1 MELKY
6 IYSDFELFGAIFCW
20 IAAFYMLLTRSLIK
34 KQYKALGWLEIV
46 IGVMLIF
53 DAFAWFYRGVP
64 GTAAFYVVTISNLGT
79 FLANAVLPVF
89 YAGYVALSIRDDGY
103 DRRLEYII
111 LVLAILAVGLLMYN
125 QFTGYVYSIDPLTN
139 LYHRGQGFGL
149 LTSIYVM
156 EMLVG
161 VFFVYLNRR
170 NISGNRLT
178 AVLSFIVL
186 PVAAAV
192 IQVFIYGYSLSNVAC
207 LIAGLIMFW
216 QALDDNAKTMVEKE
230 VFIARQNDEL
240 SDLRT
245 RIALS
250 QIKPEFI
257 YNSLNSVYEL
267 CDKDV
272 PRAKE
277 VIVHLSN
284 YLRQNIESISTE
296 RLITF
301 EKELNHTMVYLELE
315 KTRCP
320 GRFEVEYHTDET
332 FFLLPALT
340 LQPLVENA
348 LTHGIYK
355 LPEDKKGKVI
365 ISTYRG
371 NGYVKVEVSD
381 NGVGF
386 DLARMRKTGELDSQ
400 ELGIGNVRDRLKIM
414 ENAELHVKSR
424 EGEGTTVDVIIPVRK
439 DISKIK

>member
-6 IYSDFELFGAIFCW
+6 YYTDFELFGALFCGL
-20 IAAFYMLLTRSLIK
+20 AAFYLIMTRSLIK
-34 KQYKALGWLEIV
+34 KQYRALGWLEIA
-46 IGVMLIF
+46 IAVMLLF

-64 GTAAFYVVTISNLGT
+64 GTAAFYIVTISNLGT

-192 IQVFIYGYSLSNVAC
+192 IQVFIYGYSLSNIAC
-207 LIAGLIMFW
+207 IISGLVMFA
-216 QALDDNAKTMVEKE
+216 QALDDNANTMIEKE
-230 VFIARQNDEL
+230 IFISRQNDEL
-240 SDLRT
+240 ADLRT
-245 RIALS
+245 KIALS
-250 QIKPEFI
+250 QMDPEFVCDVL
-257 YNSLNSVYEL
+257 YSVCEL
-267 CDKDV
+267 CDKDTL
-272 PRAKE
+272 RAKE
-277 VIVHLSN
+277 LTVHLSN
-284 YLRQNIESISTE
+284 YLRQNIESISSD

-315 KTRCP
+315 KTRNP
-320 GRFEVEYHTDET
+320 GRFEVEYHVNET

-340 LQPLVENA
+340 VQPLVENS
-348 LTHGIYK
+348 LTYGIYN
-355 LPEDKKGKVI
+355 LPPDKKGKIVI
-365 ISTYRG
+365 SSSRG
-371 NGYVKVEVSD
+371 NGYVKVEVKD
-381 NGVGF
+381 NGAGF
-386 DLARMRKTGELDSQ
+386 DVPLSRRVGALESEQ
-400 ELGIGNVRDRLKIM
+400 FSINNVKNRLKIM

-424 EGEGTTVDVIIPVRK
+424 EGEGTTIIIIIPVK
-439 DISKIK
+439 NPEEIP